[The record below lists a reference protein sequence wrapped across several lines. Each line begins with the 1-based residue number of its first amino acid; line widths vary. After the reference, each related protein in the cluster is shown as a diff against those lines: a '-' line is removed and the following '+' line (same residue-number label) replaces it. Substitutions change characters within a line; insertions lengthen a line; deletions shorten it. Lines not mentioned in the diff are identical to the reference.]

1 MQLNSGLLYTTKQGQ
16 SKSNMKISC
25 VNVLETNEHEIY
37 HIFKKLFALGNFYV
51 QDIFYHLFTKIIQY
65 KYSSINSYTILFQ

>member
-1 MQLNSGLLYTTKQGQ
+1 MQLNSGPLYTTKQDQ

-25 VNVLETNEHEIY
+25 VNVLETNEQEIY
-37 HIFKKLFALGNFYV
+37 LIYKKLFALGNFYV

-65 KYSSINSYTILFQ
+65 KYSSIILYTILFQ